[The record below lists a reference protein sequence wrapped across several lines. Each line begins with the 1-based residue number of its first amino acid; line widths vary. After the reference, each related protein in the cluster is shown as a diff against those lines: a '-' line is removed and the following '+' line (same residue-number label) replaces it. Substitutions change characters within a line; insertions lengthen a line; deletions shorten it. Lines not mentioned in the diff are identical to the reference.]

1 MTAAEGMRMFDYI
14 ESKHPHFDAA
24 CRAFALANNVEA
36 TARAVGLTPQVLRNK
51 LNPDQPHKL
60 TVEDL
65 LAIVVYTDDA
75 RLIDGVLAQLN
86 CLPSVPVNEVMNS
99 SVPVYALN
107 ATADVGAIAGQAVSD
122 EPLTQAR
129 KNAILDRAS
138 NAIRNLSLI
147 MLTVES
153 RFQSTP
159 IVAAAVDLVS
169 ATCPE

>member
-1 MTAAEGMRMFDYI
+1 MFDYI
-14 ESKHPHFDAA
+14 ESKHHHFDAA

-36 TARAVGLTPQVLRNK
+36 TARALGLNPQTLRNK

-60 TVEDL
+60 TVEEM
-65 LAIVVYTDDA
+65 LAIIAHTDDA
-75 RLIDGVLAQLN
+75 RLIDGALAQLN
-86 CLPSVPVNEVMNS
+86 CLPSVPVNQVKTS

-107 ATADVGAIAGQAVSD
+107 ATADVGAIAGEAVSNA
-122 EPLTQAR
+122 PMTQAR
-129 KNAILDRAS
+129 RNAILDRAS

-159 IVAAAVDLVS
+159 VVGAAVDVINACASMPGMLS
-169 ATCPE
+169 

>member
-1 MTAAEGMRMFDYI
+1 MFDYT
-14 ESKHPHFDAA
+14 ESKHSHFDAA

-36 TARAVGLTPQVLRNK
+36 VARAVGMTPQVLRNK

-60 TVEDL
+60 TVDDL
-65 LAIVVYTDDA
+65 LAIVVYSDDA

-86 CLPSVPVNEVMNS
+86 CLPSVPVNEVMTS

-107 ATADVGAIAGQAVSD
+107 ATADVGAIAGQAVSV
-122 EPLTQAR
+122 EPMTQAR

-159 IVAAAVDLVS
+159 IMAAAVDMVS
-169 ATCPE
+169 ACAMPGIV

>member
-1 MTAAEGMRMFDYI
+1 MFDYT
-14 ESKHPHFDAA
+14 ESKHSHFDAA
-24 CRAFALANNVEA
+24 CRAFALANSVEA
-36 TARAVGLTPQVLRNK
+36 TARAVGMNPQVLRNK

-60 TVEDL
+60 SIDEM
-65 LAIVVYTDDA
+65 LAITVYTDDA

-86 CLPSVPVNEVMNS
+86 CLPSVPVNEIKSS

-107 ATADVGAIAGQAVSD
+107 ATADVGAIAGEAVSV
-122 EPLTQAR
+122 EPMTQAR

-159 IVAAAVDLVS
+159 MVAAAVDMVS
-169 ATCPE
+169 ACASLPGIV